1 MAFHVLHKLII
12 AEGGHQEHAKENEF
26 PQIFH
31 SEEAAG
37 DEKGDK
43 RDCLMEDKGG
53 QLLHPEAK

>member
-1 MAFHVLHKLII
+1 MPLQILHKPII
-12 AEGGHQEHAKENEF
+12 AEGGHQEQAKESKF

-37 DEKGDK
+37 EEKGDK

-53 QLLHPEAK
+53 Q

>member
-1 MAFHVLHKLII
+1 MALHVLHKPII
-12 AEGGHQEHAKENEF
+12 AEGGRQEQAKNKF

-43 RDCLMEDKGG
+43 KDYLMEDKGG
-53 QLLHPEAK
+53 Q